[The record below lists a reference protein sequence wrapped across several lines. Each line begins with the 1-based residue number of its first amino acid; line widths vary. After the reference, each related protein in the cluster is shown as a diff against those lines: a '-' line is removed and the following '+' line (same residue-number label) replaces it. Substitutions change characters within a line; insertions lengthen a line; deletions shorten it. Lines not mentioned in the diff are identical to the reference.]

1 MKLFMLVLIAMSS
14 FVRAEKLNNVEK
26 EVIVTVDGNS
36 LVFKKSG
43 KQSITIGEKD
53 VEIGMSYSEYKLF
66 DNYGISFQL
75 PAKASAYL
83 SESDDDT
90 DIWNIDYYD
99 SVFLVFVLKNTELEI
114 TDELLMSQL
123 KKITK
128 NMGMTIND
136 KITVKYPDSNID
148 VSNVIGKLGE
158 YDFLVEEFGFT
169 NGKNSFFV
177 FGYAPLDDVKS
188 RKINDVY
195 SKFKDLFFKSL
206 KY

>member
-1 MKLFMLVLIAMSS
+1 MKFLILVLITLSS
-14 FVRAEKLNNVEK
+14 FVKAEKLNIVEK
-26 EVIVTVDGNS
+26 EVVVTIDGKP
-36 LVFKKSG
+36 LVFKKNG
-43 KQSITIGEKD
+43 IQTIKMGDKD
-53 VEIGMSYSEYKLF
+53 VDVEMSFGEYKLF

-114 TDELLMSQL
+114 TDELLMSQI
-123 KKITK
+123 KTISG
-128 NMGMTIND
+128 NMGMTISD
-136 KITVKYPDSNID
+136 KITVQYQNSNID

-169 NGKNSFFV
+169 SGKNSFFV

-188 RKINDVY
+188 RKVNDVY
-195 SKFKDLFFKSL
+195 SDFKDLIFKSL

>member
-1 MKLFMLVLIAMSS
+1 MLVLVAMSS
-14 FVRAEKLNNVEK
+14 FVRAENLNSVEK
-26 EVIVTVDGNS
+26 EVIVTVDGKS

-43 KQSITIGEKD
+43 RQSITIGEKD
-53 VEIGMSYSEYKLF
+53 VEIRISYGEYKLF

-83 SESDDDT
+83 SESDDES
-90 DIWNIDYYD
+90 DIWNIDYHD
-99 SVFLVFVLKNTELEI
+99 SVFLVFVFKNAKLEI
-114 TDELLMSQL
+114 TDELVMSQL
-123 KKITK
+123 KAISK
-128 NMGMTIND
+128 NMGMTISD
-136 KITVKYPDSNID
+136 KITVKYENSNID

-169 NGKNSFFV
+169 NGKNSFLV

-188 RKINDVY
+188 RKVNNVY
-195 SKFKDLFFKSL
+195 SEFKDLLFKSL